1 MGDERLFIGGW
12 APLQFNNIRGVIRRK
27 ENYAIF
33 IRAIQHFESVLDG
46 EESDDF
52 DYNEAYG
59 QSRNASEYMSR
70 TNTSYESMMSDS
82 EYSVLGGIDHKI
94 KMRYLKS
101 QRIGID
107 EKSDDENKCKKMDGL
122 IINKLCKQM
131 MDANL
136 YRNEFPKYV
145 NTMFQCIVCR
155 RNHIFINL
163 ADLKTN
169 YLPFCKLLMST
180 ECDTLLRFDV
190 IHRLFLNC
198 TSIIVDMS
206 GYQQLSINYLL
217 LLCDQ
222 MLEIEQNGKI
232 ESKLEKIML
241 LKVKKE
247 SLTLDIWD
255 KVHRKYNN
263 KFSTQLWF
271 KCISMFRYNFEKNL
285 SVFFNEDAYKLHLRN
300 QQETDGQSSGN
311 NDRQQT
317 DDALDATKSYRL

>member
-131 MDANL
+131 MDVNV

-145 NTMFQCIVCR
+145 NTMFQCIACR

-169 YLPFCKLLMST
+169 YL
-180 ECDTLLRFDV
+180 
-190 IHRLFLNC
+190 LF
-198 TSIIVDMS
+198 
-206 GYQQLSINYLL
+206 
-217 LLCDQ
+217 LCDQ